1 MESLRENRKEFIKNE
16 RLLLKSKQRFRS
28 EKHNIFTE
36 EVNKISLSDNDD
48 KRINRST

>member
-1 MESLRENRKEFIKNE
+1 MESLRENRKEFIKNG
-16 RLLLKSKQRFRS
+16 RLLLKSKQRIRS